1 MKFTYSQSAQQRL
14 AQQGETSINAFVDEV
29 PSAVRRKILEAL
41 PAIAGFRKGPPLL
54 KKQSER
60 LVHTVGHASDAT
72 SRTTRN
78 YWSAFGALWAS
89 WGEEKFPRAFP
100 SGPFDFA
107 NASEEDAVAFVRKL
121 VDGAP
126 SGCAREDVERLVL
139 FSGLPTSEAISAFI
153 SRLPSKTTLERE
165 RALSKLPEDVA
176 DIRSQLRNIQQS
188 IGKLDSGMRAASA
201 DSAEAGRVATRAAA
215 DSGETQRTLVEI
227 EKRAV
232 ASQRDISTLTD
243 KVAAQ
248 AKQLDGLLK
257 SSADSK
263 RTSEED
269 QRVRFQALQK
279 SIGELTSE
287 LASVK
292 ENLAR
297 VTDENRAL
305 VDALKSKNDSATAP
319 PEQVSVPSFAVGRP
333 AFAGVVRWEDA
344 NSDAEPIRL
353 DDVDAFFK
361 LTLNNL
367 AASGIRQTDADCTAR
382 AIVGAALA
390 GQLLQYRGSLSGI
403 LGTAVAVTSGGG
415 KALSW
420 DVPLGLR
427 DGCEMDAVLRMA
439 KEGEAQVIVLKGA
452 NKSAFEIYGGAL
464 RDLIVRRQ
472 LAPATIDRH
481 LLVATW
487 AEGPA
492 AIPGGGALIELGPVV
507 DTDKLAWSSTAD
519 QSRLM
524 LGRIVQDELE
534 RESSEIHGVF
544 GDELAEINRLVESLE
559 LPPNRLWR
567 MAFSRFSKALFT
579 LPDATFASTVSVA
592 LNTWVIP
599 WGKAMGIGKERFE
612 KAIKACAAEQLKVT
626 SVEAALSE
634 LPDEVVV

>member
-1 MKFTYSQSAQQRL
+1 MKCTYSQSAQQRL
-14 AQQGETSINAFVDEV
+14 VQQGETSINAFVDEV
-29 PSAVRRKILEAL
+29 PSTVRRKILEAL
-41 PAIAGFRKGPPLL
+41 PVIAGFRKGPALL

-78 YWSAFGALWAS
+78 YWSAFGAIWAS
-89 WGEEKFPRAFP
+89 WGAERFPGAFP
-100 SGPFDFA
+100 LGPFDFA

-121 VDGAP
+121 VDGVP

-139 FSGLPTSEAISAFI
+139 FSGLPTTEALSTFI

-165 RALSKLPEDVA
+165 RALSKLPDDVA
-176 DIRSQLRNIQQS
+176 DIRSQLRSIQQS
-188 IGKLDSGMRAASA
+188 VGKLDSGMRATSA
-201 DSAEAGRVATRAAA
+201 DSAEAVRVAKGAAA
-215 DSGETQRTLVEI
+215 DSDETQRTLVEI

-232 ASQRDISTLTD
+232 ASRKDISTLSD

-257 SSADSK
+257 SNADSK

-269 QRVRFQALQK
+269 QHARFQSLQK

-287 LASVK
+287 LAGVK
-292 ENLAR
+292 EHLAR

-305 VDALKSKNDSATAP
+305 VDSLKSKNGSATAP
-319 PEQVSVPSFAVGRP
+319 PEQVNVPSFAVGRP
-333 AFAGVVRWEDA
+333 IFAGVVRWEDA
-344 NSDAEPIRL
+344 ASNAEPIRL
-353 DDVDAFFK
+353 DAVDALFK

-367 AASGIRQTDADCTAR
+367 IACGIRPTDADGAAR
-382 AIVGAALA
+382 TIVGAALA
-390 GQLLQYRGSLSGI
+390 GQLLQCRGSLADV
-403 LGTAVAVTSGGG
+403 LGTAIAITYGGA

-427 DGCEMDAVLRMA
+427 DGSEMDAVLRMA
-439 KEGEAQVIVLKGA
+439 KEGAAQAIVLKGA

-472 LAPATIDRH
+472 LAPATIDEQ

-492 AIPGGGALIELGPVV
+492 AIPGGGALIELGPVI
-507 DTDKLAWSSTAD
+507 DTDRLAWSSAAG
-519 QSRLM
+519 QSRLT
-524 LGRIVQDELE
+524 LGLLVSGARES
-534 RESSEIHGVF
+534 ESSEIERMFV
-544 GDELAEINRLVESLE
+544 DELAEINRLVESLE

-567 MAFSRFSKALFT
+567 MAFSRFIKTLFT
-579 LPDATFASTVSVA
+579 LPNAAFDSSVSVA

-599 WGKAMGIGKERFE
+599 WGKAMGIGKDKFE
-612 KAIKACAAEQLKVT
+612 KAIRACAAEQLKVT
-626 SVEAALSE
+626 SVEAALNE
-634 LPDEVVV
+634 LSDEAVV